1 MKALQKMAQGER
13 MVDAL
18 RLFEQ
23 HKDEAVDMLFGEKAR
38 TSSEKTCA
46 SRKNATGNSLFERDT
61 REIAQLVAKWSIYAL
76 PLDEDVLGILVDV
89 SQPDQAPLVI
99 ARTEG
104 GEVFLFDVTEGSR
117 INADHKE
124 ACMHVEASW
133 ADWQDRPEFV
143 PLFCEELTT
152 ALTKQGLPEPTFIR
166 QF

>member
-23 HKDEAVDMLFGEKAR
+23 HKDEAVDMFFGEKACA
-38 TSSEKTCA
+38 SSEKVCVSGKSA
-46 SRKNATGNSLFERDT
+46 PGDSLFERDT

-76 PLDEDVLGILVDV
+76 PLDETVVGITVDM
-89 SQPDQAPLVI
+89 SQPDEPPLVT

-133 ADWQDRPEFV
+133 ADWQDRPEFI
-143 PLFCEELTT
+143 PLFCEELTA
-152 ALTKQGLPEPTFIR
+152 ALTKQGLPEPEYIC
-166 QF
+166 

>member
-1 MKALQKMAQGER
+1 MNKQDWIKALQKMAQGER

-23 HKDEAVDMLFGEKAR
+23 HKDEAVDMFFGEKA
-38 TSSEKTCA
+38 CA
-46 SRKNATGNSLFERDT
+46 ATAFTASGDSLFERDT

-133 ADWQDRPEFV
+133 ADWQDRPEFI
-143 PLFCEELTT
+143 PLFCEELTA
-152 ALTKQGLPEPTFIR
+152 ALTKQGLPEPDFIH
-166 QF
+166 